1 MADERKVSI
10 FFGNEHSVII
20 RTNDP
25 DKLIKLLTEK
35 QKGWVTYEDYTFNL
49 CNITYIKVKN
59 SSKQDPAKELE

>member
-1 MADERKVSI
+1 VADEKKVSI

-20 RTNDP
+20 RTNDT
-25 DKLIKLLTEK
+25 DKLMKLLTEK

-59 SSKQDPAKELE
+59 TSRQDHAKGLE